1 MGIVFIVPDVGQ
13 AWESLS
19 LPNRKRQS
27 IAMHSALALL
37 ALNGLACQ
45 DQQNLPLGPSDAQDP
60 QSLAARLLFA
70 DACRDIANKSTAAR
84 DLLRA
89 INAERA
95 KAKLPTLKP
104 NDTLTLISEFYA
116 CRLVEGDFFSHV
128 DPFDGSTVDRRASD
142 FGYPFLKIG
151 ENLAAGQRDAEQTLL
166 EWLNSPGHKANILDP
181 SYTDVGVAI
190 KEGTK
195 SGPFWVLE
203 FGRPIT
209 AGDEIQTTAPTST
222 RPTD

>member
-1 MGIVFIVPDVGQ
+1 MGIVCMVPDAGP
-13 AWESLS
+13 ARELPSLLTRFRHS
-19 LPNRKRQS
+19 V
-27 IAMHSALALL
+27 AMHSALALL
-37 ALNGLACQ
+37 ALSGLACQ

-70 DACRDIANKSTAAR
+70 DPCRDIANKSTAAR

-89 INAERA
+89 VNAERV
-95 KAKLPTLKP
+95 KAKLPALKP
-104 NDTLTLISEFYA
+104 NDTLTLIAEFYA

-181 SYTDVGVAI
+181 SYTDVGVAV
-190 KEGTK
+190 KEGHK

-209 AGDEIQTTAPTST
+209 AGDEPQITPQSSS
-222 RPTD
+222 RPAD